1 MLEIAYFLETRP
13 KRKEVASLVCC
24 VTANLLDLRFH
35 TTLQVFMMMLA
46 MELDMEV
53 QLVLAQVLELKSD
66 RVLLSEMKLMRV
78 VVRFLVMHVMKT
90 LYCSIHLFFLI
101 MQELAV
107 LFFCMKR
114 R

>member
-1 MLEIAYFLETRP
+1 
-13 KRKEVASLVCC
+13 
-24 VTANLLDLRFH
+24 
-35 TTLQVFMMMLA
+35 
-46 MELDMEV
+46 MEV